1 MQSNRNIIKK
11 KIGHCHC
18 YQEDGLA
25 AKQEES
31 YLKKSV
37 IAHCYQEDGI
47 AAKQQEF
54 YLKKSLSLLHIST
67 LQFAQSIISVCYN
80 NHSLHKQ

>member
-1 MQSNRNIIKK
+1 LQSNRNIFFLK
-11 KIGHCHC
+11 KICHCHC

-54 YLKKSLSLLHIST
+54 YLKKISLFASYKYTAVCTINNLSLL
-67 LQFAQSIISVCYN
+67 Q
-80 NHSLHKQ
+80 